1 MSRLGKLFYSH
12 RIGSQNEHWRFLC
25 LIVEKDLFHREISL
39 VRFLGMP
46 IFKYVPQ
53 RDNSHVRI
61 CGLRVRKIPGNSSST
76 VCVYGNR
83 WDCCRAFHGSSS
95 SLTTP
100 GKPRFFCLR
109 WQQILR
115 QKTIPFSSVLHP
127 ITDS

>member
-46 IFKYVPQ
+46 IFKYMPQ

-61 CGLRVRKIPGNSSST
+61 CGLRVRKDPRQL
-76 VCVYGNR
+76 VVNR
-83 WDCCRAFHGSSS
+83 LRLWE
-95 SLTTP
+95 SL
-100 GKPRFFCLR
+100 
-109 WQQILR
+109 
-115 QKTIPFSSVLHP
+115 
-127 ITDS
+127 

>member
-46 IFKYVPQ
+46 IFKYMPQ
-53 RDNSHVRI
+53 RDILTYVFAVYE
-61 CGLRVRKIPGNSSST
+61 LEKIPSNSSST

-83 WDCCRAFHGSSS
+83 WNCCRAFHGSSS
-95 SLTTP
+95 SLTTKNL
-100 GKPRFFCLR
+100 GFTSCG
-109 WQQILR
+109 
-115 QKTIPFSSVLHP
+115 S
-127 ITDS
+127 

>member
-46 IFKYVPQ
+46 IFKYMPQ

-61 CGLRVRKIPGNSSST
+61 CGLVRRRSICPK
-76 VCVYGNR
+76 
-83 WDCCRAFHGSSS
+83 
-95 SLTTP
+95 
-100 GKPRFFCLR
+100 RFF
-109 WQQILR
+109 
-115 QKTIPFSSVLHP
+115 PHP
-127 ITDS
+127 EDRTGR

>member
-46 IFKYVPQ
+46 IFKYMPQ
-53 RDNSHVRI
+53 RDILTYVFAVYE
-61 CGLRVRKIPGNSSST
+61 LEKIPSNSSST

-83 WDCCRAFHGSSS
+83 WNCCRAFR
-95 SLTTP
+95 LEYETNF
-100 GKPRFFCLR
+100 RFFC
-109 WQQILR
+109 R
-115 QKTIPFSSVLHP
+115 QNGFFMKKSTS
-127 ITDS
+127 